1 MFKEKDEEKRRTFK
15 EKGEEKRRMFKEEE
29 EVESKVKGNGSYS
42 D

>member
-15 EKGEEKRRMFKEEE
+15 EKGEEKRRMFKEE
-29 EVESKVKGNGSYS
+29 VESKVKGNGSYS